1 MAMLHEPPPWLKI
14 AIGAALVVV
23 IGLVGAWQ
31 TSGAIA
37 ARLQAKAEAAIVR
50 AGGGDIRAE
59 FRTAQGWPTRHPR
72 LLGGADLD
80 DGTRSRVARAVAA
93 IPGVGGV
100 HWAETERRRPS
111 GNPVVEPGP
120 FHCER
125 DVEALLAVRV
135 IRFAEG
141 SAEFEA
147 ASKVL
152 LDEVAA
158 ALKPC
163 RGSII
168 AIAGHSDAVGDA
180 AVNLRL
186 SGERAAAVRDALVA
200 RGLPRDS
207 LRARGFG
214 SARPVEGLDPEDPAN
229 RRIEFSVISI
239 APQVP
244 TPVDTPDAG

>member
-1 MAMLHEPPPWLKI
+1 MLLALPAWLKVS
-14 AIGAALVVV
+14 IGAILVAL
-23 IGLVGAWQ
+23 IGTVSASRTGD
-31 TSGAIA
+31 
-37 ARLQAKAEAAIVR
+37 AIVAQLERR
-50 AGGGDIRAE
+50 AQAAVEQEGGKGIVVD
-59 FRTAQGWPTRHPR
+59 FQTAQGWPTRHPT
-72 LLGGADLD
+72 LSGGDDLD
-80 DGTRSRVARAVAA
+80 DDTRSRVAHAVAA

-100 HWAETERRRPS
+100 HWSHRRHHERGAEEA
-111 GNPVVEPGP
+111 VEPGP

-141 SAEFEA
+141 SAQIEA
-147 ASKVL
+147 ASDVL
-152 LDEVAA
+152 LDEVAG
-158 ALKPC
+158 ALRPC

-168 AIAGHSDAVGDA
+168 SVAGHSDAVGDA

-186 SGERAAAVRDALVA
+186 SRERAEAVRDALVS
-200 RGLPRDS
+200 RGLPRAS
-207 LRARGFG
+207 LRAQGFG
-214 SARPVEGLDPEDPAN
+214 SAEPVEGLDPADPAN

>member
-1 MAMLHEPPPWLKI
+1 MNALIDLPPWMK
-14 AIGAALVVV
+14 V
-23 IGLVGAWQ
+23 LVGAILV
-31 TSGAIA
+31 TAIA
-37 ARLQAKAEAAIVR
+37 IIAESRTGDALVSRLQAAAEAAIAAEGG
-50 AGGGDIRAE
+50 AGIVAD
-59 FRTAQGWPTRHPR
+59 FRTSRGWPTRHPQ
-72 LLGGADLD
+72 LSGGETLD
-80 DGTRSRVARAVAA
+80 DDTRADVARAVAA

-100 HWAETERRRPS
+100 HWARTRGRHTEVEDMS
-111 GNPVVEPGP
+111 EPGP
-120 FHCER
+120 FHCQR

-135 IRFAEG
+135 IRFAQG
-141 SAEFEA
+141 SAEIEED
-147 ASKVL
+147 SRML

-168 AIAGHSDAVGDA
+168 AIAGHSDSVGDA
-180 AVNLRL
+180 AVNLKL
-186 SGERAAAVRDALVA
+186 SRERAAAVRDALVQ

-207 LRARGFG
+207 LRAVGYG
-214 SARPVEGLDPEDPAN
+214 SARPVEGLDPTDPAN

>member
-1 MAMLHEPPPWLKI
+1 MNLSDARYIWLKV
-14 AIGAALVVV
+14 AA
-23 IGLVGAWQ
+23 G
-31 TSGAIA
+31 
-37 ARLQAKAEAAIVR
+37 AAIVVLVGLISSAMTGEALVAR
-50 AGGGDIRAE
+50 LATRAE
-59 FRTAQGWPTRHPR
+59 AVIARSGGSGIVADFHTRQGWPTRHPT
-72 LLGGADLD
+72 LSGGDRLD
-80 DGTRSRVARAVAA
+80 DGTRGRVARAIAA

-100 HWAETERRRPS
+100 HWVRRDDRP
-111 GNPVVEPGP
+111 GELEAAVEPTP

-141 SAEFEA
+141 SARIEA
-147 ASKVL
+147 DSDVL

-163 RGSII
+163 KGSII
-168 AIAGHSDAVGDA
+168 AIAGHSDALGDA

-186 SGERAAAVRDALVA
+186 SGERALAVRDALVA

-207 LRARGFG
+207 LRARGYG
-214 SARPVEGLDPEDPAN
+214 SSMPVDTLDPKNPAN